1 MGEAFNLLNHQNVTN
16 IDTAGYLI
24 DGAASPT
31 TLPRLTYQTTFGSI
45 TNSNSTTLYRERQIQ
60 LALRLTF

>member
-1 MGEAFNLLNHQNVTN
+1 MGEAFNLLNHQNATS
-16 IDTAGYLI
+16 IDTTGYLI
-24 DGAASPT
+24 DGASSPA

-60 LALRLTF
+60 VAMRLTF